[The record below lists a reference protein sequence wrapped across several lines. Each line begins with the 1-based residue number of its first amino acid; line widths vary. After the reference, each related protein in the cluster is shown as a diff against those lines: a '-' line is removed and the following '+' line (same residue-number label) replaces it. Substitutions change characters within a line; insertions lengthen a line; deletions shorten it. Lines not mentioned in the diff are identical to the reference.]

1 VLDDAISIYFR
12 GCHARRCFCRPVVCV
27 WGPRPRR
34 PAACSRCERDEPAS
48 RVGAERHRTPD
59 ILLEQIRPH
68 LRGRRSP
75 SIVLFGIAAVRA
87 ARSGAIGSRSTPGPS
102 HQWNGGGRGPQWG
115 PNGRPFGWAPYGWR
129 GGPTYWVWGPS
140 GGAFDYPSP
149 TGEAQWAGGVIR
161 RPKRR
166 RRLRG
171 RAGYIG
177 LDLHIDLDR

>member
-1 VLDDAISIYFR
+1 MRSRSISRMPRSQVLLSPGGVCGVHGRDDRQRVPGAR
-12 GCHARRCFCRPVVCV
+12 GTSRRRGSGRSGIGRLIFFWNRSGRIC
-27 WGPRPRR
+27 G
-34 PAACSRCERDEPAS
+34 DEGL
-48 RVGAERHRTPD
+48 RV
-59 ILLEQIRPH
+59 
-68 LRGRRSP
+68 SCW
-75 SIVLFGIAAVRA
+75 FGIAAVRA

-166 RRLRG
+166 RRVRG

>member
-1 VLDDAISIYFR
+1 M
-12 GCHARRCFCRPVVCV
+12 
-27 WGPRPRR
+27 
-34 PAACSRCERDEPAS
+34 
-48 RVGAERHRTPD
+48 GAEW
-59 ILLEQIRPH
+59 
-68 LRGRRSP
+68 P
-75 SIVLFGIAAVRA
+75 SFRL
-87 ARSGAIGSRSTPGPS
+87 GSI
-102 HQWNGGGRGPQWG
+102 WL
-115 PNGRPFGWAPYGWR
+115 R

-166 RRLRG
+166 RRVRG